1 MADSE
6 ILAEDDLLLLA
17 GGDAAPSPNDDSP
30 PARSPSR
37 SPSPINSPIKA
48 SIEKVPS
55 PVPNKPVGK
64 RKSNGTMKGGA
75 RKRRRT
81 GSEEDAEASS
91 APSSR
96 NSLRS
101 ATMSESESE
110 TSPGDMGDVPASE
123 YPLEGK
129 FRDAKDKAEIMAMT
143 EVRRE
148 QVLAERAQ
156 AAEEESQKLALRR
169 MLAQRE
175 REEAS
180 KKRRKTD
187 DVEESPRKSTR
198 TKPTKTNETLE
209 AYKRQRE
216 QRGRER
222 RRGEDRKARDKR
234 SLTKDSDA
242 DAEGES
248 EVEWDD
254 GRSKPAAV
262 EQPPADLK
270 DYQHVKIGRENFPDI
285 NYTPG
290 FEDKVVG
297 CFTRIIVGVDKNTG
311 QNDYRM
317 CRINSI
323 TQGKPYAMEARNGR
337 SLLTEQYLVLS
348 QGSTTK
354 LFPMIA
360 CSQSDF
366 TPRDLER
373 YKIEMSNSNM
383 KLPTKAALVACNHN
397 IRALLNHRW
406 TDQDIENKLKLSG
419 IAQSKTA
426 AFDRDRL
433 TRERKGAVARD
444 DEADIAR
451 IDTEL
456 AALEGPKLAF
466 GTSFHGHSG
475 NSNSNASPAKPK
487 ENGSDSGPA
496 IASATAR
503 SGRFASSSTR
513 VSATE
518 AVRKA
523 QLAEKRAKEKAIAES
538 ARLRKLKEE
547 EEARKKAE
555 AASRE
560 ATPAGERKERAKER
574 ERTLPTFKR
583 KAMDDEIIGSM
594 DLGIDIDI

>member
-1 MADSE
+1 MADGE

-17 GGDAAPSPNDDSP
+17 GGDAAPSTNDDSQ

-37 SPSPINSPIKA
+37 SPSPVNSPIKA
-48 SIEKVPS
+48 SIESVPS
-55 PVPNKPVGK
+55 PLPKKSVAK

-81 GSEEDAEASS
+81 DSEEDGEASS

-101 ATMSESESE
+101 AAMSESESE
-110 TSPGDMGDVPASE
+110 TSPGGMGDVPASE

-180 KKRRKTD
+180 KKKRKTD
-187 DVEESPRKSTR
+187 DIDESPRKSTR
-198 TKPTKTNETLE
+198 TKATKTNETLE

-234 SLTKDSDA
+234 SPSKDSDA
-242 DAEGES
+242 DAEGDS

-290 FEDKVVG
+290 FEEKVIG
-297 CFTRIIVGVDKNTG
+297 CFTRIIVGVDKSTG

-317 CRINSI
+317 CRINAI
-323 TQGKPYAMEARNGR
+323 AQGKPYAMEARNGR
-337 SLLTEQYLVLS
+337 SILTEQYLVLS

-383 KLPTKAALVACNHN
+383 KLPTKAALVACNNN

-433 TRERKGAVARD
+433 TRERKAAVARD
-444 DEADIAR
+444 DEAGIAR
-451 IDTEL
+451 IDAEL

-466 GTSFHGHSG
+466 GTSLHGHGG
-475 NSNSNASPAKPK
+475 NSNSSASPAKPK
-487 ENGSDSGPA
+487 ENGSDSGPTSA
-496 IASATAR
+496 STTARPGRLAPGSRASATD
-503 SGRFASSSTR
+503 
-513 VSATE
+513 

-538 ARLRKLKEE
+538 ARQRKLKEE
-547 EEARKKAE
+547 EDARRKAE

-560 ATPAGERKERAKER
+560 ATPAGEKKERLKER